1 MNLSDTS
8 IDSSVQSGILDDG
21 ENDIA
26 NNLQVNLSVTS
37 SLQSDLIQD
46 ARSVGD
52 LVAENKRLVQENDA
66 LKQRVAELQ
75 AADAGGAGGAGGA
88 AGGGGGGAGA
98 GGGGAG
104 EVPAAAAAHSKPWS
118 QCSREWKRRKT
129 EGIASEIDRVA
140 ENHQTTAITV
150 AAHMLRRKARV
161 ASETDIWIMA
171 QKMPLLVASWLC
183 VRSNRTA
190 PWAPHWSPSP
200 GAPEC
205 LASISPSTQPFLF
218 PHSQLLSSA
227 MQSWSCCLQS
237 LGWSARQA
245 RAAVLTC
252 FPQKLALQRTVIQS
266 YEFYNV
272 ALQDGV
278 FV

>member
-75 AADAGGAGGAGGA
+75 AAEAGGAGGAGGA

-171 QKMPLLVASWLC
+171 QKIEKGLSIDTNTMPLLVASWLC
-183 VRSNRTA
+183 VRSNRTGIGRRVYTKIKTVFERMNLCRLPA
-190 PWAPHWSPSP
+190 HKTLFSFWKDTILSPI
-200 GAPEC
+200 E
-205 LASISPSTQPFLF
+205 ASREGTSEVISCNDKP
-218 PHSQLLSSA
+218 
-227 MQSWSCCLQS
+227 
-237 LGWSARQA
+237 
-245 RAAVLTC
+245 
-252 FPQKLALQRTVIQS
+252 
-266 YEFYNV
+266 
-272 ALQDGV
+272 
-278 FV
+278 

>member
-75 AADAGGAGGAGGA
+75 AAGGAGGA
-88 AGGGGGGAGA
+88 AGG

-171 QKMPLLVASWLC
+171 QKIEKGLSIDTNTMPLLVASWLC
-183 VRSNRTA
+183 VRSNRTGIGRRVYTKIKTVFERMNLCRLPA
-190 PWAPHWSPSP
+190 HKTLFSFWKDTILSPI
-200 GAPEC
+200 E
-205 LASISPSTQPFLF
+205 ASREGTSEVISCNDKP
-218 PHSQLLSSA
+218 
-227 MQSWSCCLQS
+227 
-237 LGWSARQA
+237 
-245 RAAVLTC
+245 
-252 FPQKLALQRTVIQS
+252 
-266 YEFYNV
+266 
-272 ALQDGV
+272 
-278 FV
+278 